1 MKCIVYLNSNYEGA
15 EIRYNPNLSTGTVDS
30 IAVMEVEDLPER
42 ISVKAF
48 HPDDSMDSQPTISIP
63 RDAFVNLLRYL
74 HANDR
79 RSEAITLVRSVT
91 YWSLKESKDFVES
104 L

>member
-1 MKCIVYLNSNYEGA
+1 MKTIVYLNPDYQDA
-15 EIRYNPNLSTGTVDS
+15 EIRYTHDVPLESAKAT
-30 IAVMEVEDLPER
+30 EVLEVSDLPKR

-48 HPDDSMDSQPTISIP
+48 HPDDFMDSHTAVDLP

-79 RSEAITLVRSVT
+79 RIEAIMLVRSVT
-91 YWSLKESKDFVES
+91 HWGLSDAKHFVES

>member
-1 MKCIVYLNSNYEGA
+1 MKTIVYLNSNYEGA

-48 HPDDSMDSQPTISIP
+48 HPDNFMDSHTSVLP

-74 HANDR
+74 HANGLR
-79 RSEAITLVRSVT
+79 IEAVMLVRSVT
-91 YWSLKESKDFVES
+91 HWGLKESKDFVES

>member
-15 EIRYNPNLSTGTVDS
+15 EIRYNPNLSAGVVDS
-30 IAVMEVEDLPER
+30 IAVMEVADLPER

-48 HPDDSMDSQPTISIP
+48 HPDDFMDSQPTVDMP
-63 RDAFVNLLRYL
+63 RNAFVNLLRYL
-74 HANDR
+74 NANNQR
-79 RSEAITLVRSVT
+79 IQAIMLVRSVMH
-91 YWSLKESKDFVES
+91 WGLKESKDFVES